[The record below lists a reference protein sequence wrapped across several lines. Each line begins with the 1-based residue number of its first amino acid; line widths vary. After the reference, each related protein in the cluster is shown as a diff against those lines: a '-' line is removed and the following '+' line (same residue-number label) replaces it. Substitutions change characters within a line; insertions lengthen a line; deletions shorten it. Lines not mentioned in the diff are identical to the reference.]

1 MIEIFHNIGCIL
13 MILAIVMYIYN
24 FEDINNNLI
33 FRSKLVLQNTRNY
46 YYNAFYPKG
55 YFFIKD
61 KPKINTIYKE
71 KAKQHYYRRFLYN
84 RKMLK
89 K

>member
-1 MIEIFHNIGCIL
+1 MIEIFHNIGYTLI
-13 MILAIVMYIYN
+13 ILAIVMYIYN
-24 FEDINNNLI
+24 FEDINNDLI
-33 FRSKLVLQNTRNY
+33 FRSKLALQNTRNY
-46 YYNAFYPKG
+46 YYNTFYPKG

-61 KPKINTIYKE
+61 KPKVNTIYKE
-71 KAKQHYYRRFLYN
+71 KVKQHYYRRFLYN

>member
-13 MILAIVMYIYN
+13 IILVIVLYIHN
-24 FEDINNNLI
+24 FVDINNELI
-33 FRSKLVLQNTRNY
+33 FRSKLILQNTRNY
-46 YYNAFYPKG
+46 YYNTFYPKG

-61 KPKINTIYKE
+61 KPKLNIIYKE
-71 KAKQHYYRRFLYN
+71 KAKQYYYRRSLYN
-84 RKMLK
+84 RKMMK

>member
-1 MIEIFHNIGCIL
+1 MIEIFHNIGCTL
-13 MILAIVMYIYN
+13 MILVIVMYIYN
-24 FEDINNNLI
+24 FEDINNDLI

-46 YYNAFYPKG
+46 YYNTFYPKG

-84 RKMLK
+84 RKMMK

>member
-1 MIEIFHNIGCIL
+1 MIEIFHNIGYTLI
-13 MILAIVMYIYN
+13 ILAIVMYIYN
-24 FEDINNNLI
+24 FEDINNDLI
-33 FRSKLVLQNTRNY
+33 FRSKLALQNTRNY
-46 YYNAFYPKG
+46 YYNTFYPKG

-71 KAKQHYYRRFLYN
+71 KVKQHYYRRFLYN

>member
-1 MIEIFHNIGCIL
+1 MIEIFHNIGCTL

-24 FEDINNNLI
+24 FEDINNDLI

-46 YYNAFYPKG
+46 YYNTFYPKS

>member
-1 MIEIFHNIGCIL
+1 
-13 MILAIVMYIYN
+13 MILAIVIYIYN
-24 FEDINNNLI
+24 FEDINNDLI

-46 YYNAFYPKG
+46 YYNTFYPKG

-71 KAKQHYYRRFLYN
+71 KAKQHYYYRFLYN

>member
-1 MIEIFHNIGCIL
+1 MTEMLHNIGYTLI
-13 MILAIVMYIYN
+13 ILAIVIYIYN
-24 FEDINNNLI
+24 FEDINNDLI

-46 YYNAFYPKG
+46 YYNTFYPKG

>member
-1 MIEIFHNIGCIL
+1 MTEIFHNIGYTL

-24 FEDINNNLI
+24 FEDINNDLI
-33 FRSKLVLQNTRNY
+33 FRSKLALQNTRNY
-46 YYNAFYPKG
+46 YYNTFYPKG

-61 KPKINTIYKE
+61 KPKVNTIYKE
-71 KAKQHYYRRFLYN
+71 KTKQHYYHRFLYN

>member
-13 MILAIVMYIYN
+13 IILAIVIYIYN

-33 FRSKLVLQNTRNY
+33 FRSKLILQNTRNY
-46 YYNAFYPKG
+46 YYNTFYPKG

>member
-1 MIEIFHNIGCIL
+1 MIEIFHNIGCTL

-24 FEDINNNLI
+24 FEDINNDLI
-33 FRSKLVLQNTRNY
+33 FRSKLVLRNTRNY
-46 YYNAFYPKG
+46 YYNTFYPEG

-61 KPKINTIYKE
+61 KPKISTIYKE

>member
-1 MIEIFHNIGCIL
+1 MIEIFHNIGYIL
-13 MILAIVMYIYN
+13 IILAIVMYIYN
-24 FEDINNNLI
+24 FEDINNDLI

>member
-24 FEDINNNLI
+24 FEDINNDLI

-46 YYNAFYPKG
+46 YYNTFYPKG

>member
-1 MIEIFHNIGCIL
+1 MTEIFHNIGCIL
-13 MILAIVMYIYN
+13 MILAIVIYIYN
-24 FEDINNNLI
+24 FEDINNDLI

-46 YYNAFYPKG
+46 YYNIFYPKG

-61 KPKINTIYKE
+61 KSKVNTIYKE
-71 KAKQHYYRRFLYN
+71 KVKQHYYRRFLYN

>member
-1 MIEIFHNIGCIL
+1 MIEIFHNIGCTLI
-13 MILAIVMYIYN
+13 ILAIVMYIHN
-24 FEDINNNLI
+24 FADINNELI
-33 FRSKLVLQNTRNY
+33 FRSKLILQNTRNY
-46 YYNAFYPKG
+46 YYNTFYPKG

>member
-1 MIEIFHNIGCIL
+1 MIEIFHNIGYTL

-24 FEDINNNLI
+24 FEDINNDLI

-46 YYNAFYPKG
+46 YYNTFYPKG

-71 KAKQHYYRRFLYN
+71 KAKQYYYRRFLYN

>member
-13 MILAIVMYIYN
+13 IILAIVIYIYN
-24 FEDINNNLI
+24 FEDINNDLI

>member
-1 MIEIFHNIGCIL
+1 MIEIFHNIGCTLI
-13 MILAIVMYIYN
+13 ILAIVMYIYN
-24 FEDINNNLI
+24 FEDINNDLI

-46 YYNAFYPKG
+46 YYNTFYPKG

>member
-1 MIEIFHNIGCIL
+1 MTEILHNIGYTL
-13 MILAIVMYIYN
+13 MILAIVIYIYN
-24 FEDINNNLI
+24 FEDINNDLI

-71 KAKQHYYRRFLYN
+71 KAKQYYYRRFLYN

>member
-1 MIEIFHNIGCIL
+1 MTEIFHNIGYTLI
-13 MILAIVMYIYN
+13 ILAIVMYIYN
-24 FEDINNNLI
+24 FEDINNDLI

-46 YYNAFYPKG
+46 YYNTFYPKG

-61 KPKINTIYKE
+61 KSKINTIYKE

>member
-1 MIEIFHNIGCIL
+1 MIEIFHNIGYTLI
-13 MILAIVMYIYN
+13 ILAIVMYIHN
-24 FEDINNNLI
+24 FVDINNELI
-33 FRSKLVLQNTRNY
+33 FRSKLILQNTRNY
-46 YYNAFYPKG
+46 YYNTFYPKG

>member
-1 MIEIFHNIGCIL
+1 MTEIFHNIGYTLI
-13 MILAIVMYIYN
+13 ILAIVMYIYN
-24 FEDINNNLI
+24 FEDINNDLI

-46 YYNAFYPKG
+46 YYNTFYPKG

-61 KPKINTIYKE
+61 KPKVNAIYRE
-71 KAKQHYYRRFLYN
+71 NAKQYYYRRSLYN
-84 RKMLK
+84 RKMMK

>member
-13 MILAIVMYIYN
+13 MILAIVIYIYN

-46 YYNAFYPKG
+46 YYNTFYPKG

>member
-13 MILAIVMYIYN
+13 TILAIVLYIHN
-24 FEDINNNLI
+24 FADINNELI
-33 FRSKLVLQNTRNY
+33 FRSKLILQNTRNC
-46 YYNAFYPKG
+46 YYNTFYPKG

-61 KPKINTIYKE
+61 KSKVNTIYKE
-71 KAKQHYYRRFLYN
+71 NAKQYCYRRFLYN
-84 RKMLK
+84 RKMMK

>member
-1 MIEIFHNIGCIL
+1 MIEIFHNIGCTL

-24 FEDINNNLI
+24 FEDINNDLI

>member
-1 MIEIFHNIGCIL
+1 MTEIFHNIGYTL
-13 MILAIVMYIYN
+13 MILAIVIYIYN
-24 FEDINNNLI
+24 FEDINNDLI

-46 YYNAFYPKG
+46 YYNTFYPKG

-61 KPKINTIYKE
+61 KPKLNTIYKE
-71 KAKQHYYRRFLYN
+71 KAEQYYYRRSLYN
-84 RKMLK
+84 RKMMK

>member
-1 MIEIFHNIGCIL
+1 MIEIFHNIGCTL

-24 FEDINNNLI
+24 FEDINNDLI
-33 FRSKLVLQNTRNY
+33 FKSKLVLQNTRNY
-46 YYNAFYPKG
+46 YYNTFYPKG

>member
-1 MIEIFHNIGCIL
+1 MIEIFHNIGCTL

-24 FEDINNNLI
+24 FEDINNDLI

-46 YYNAFYPKG
+46 YYNTFYPKG

-61 KPKINTIYKE
+61 KPKLNTIYKE

>member
-1 MIEIFHNIGCIL
+1 MIEIFHNIGYTL

-24 FEDINNNLI
+24 FEDINNDLI

-61 KPKINTIYKE
+61 KPKVNAIYKE
-71 KAKQHYYRRFLYN
+71 NAKQYYYRRSLYN
-84 RKMLK
+84 RKMMK

>member
-13 MILAIVMYIYN
+13 IILAIVLYIHN
-24 FEDINNNLI
+24 FTNINNELI
-33 FRSKLVLQNTRNY
+33 FRFKLILQNTRNY
-46 YYNAFYPKG
+46 YYNTFYPKG

-71 KAKQHYYRRFLYN
+71 KAKQHCYHRSLYN
-84 RKMLK
+84 RKIMK

>member
-1 MIEIFHNIGCIL
+1 MTEIFYNIGCIL
-13 MILAIVMYIYN
+13 MILAIVIYIYN

-46 YYNAFYPKG
+46 YYNTFYPKG

-61 KPKINTIYKE
+61 KSKINTIYKE
-71 KAKQHYYRRFLYN
+71 KAKQYYYRRSLYN
-84 RKMLK
+84 RKMMK

>member
-1 MIEIFHNIGCIL
+1 MIEIFHNIGYTL
-13 MILAIVMYIYN
+13 MILAIVIYIYN
-24 FEDINNNLI
+24 FEDINNDLI
-33 FRSKLVLQNTRNY
+33 FRSKLILQNTRNY
-46 YYNAFYPKG
+46 YYNTFYPKG

-71 KAKQHYYRRFLYN
+71 KAKQYYYRRFLYN

>member
-1 MIEIFHNIGCIL
+1 MIEIFHNIGYTL

-24 FEDINNNLI
+24 FEDINNDLI

-46 YYNAFYPKG
+46 YYNTFYPKG

-71 KAKQHYYRRFLYN
+71 KTKQHYYRRFLYN

>member
-13 MILAIVMYIYN
+13 MILAIVIYIYN
-24 FEDINNNLI
+24 FEDINNDLI

-46 YYNAFYPKG
+46 YYNTFYPKG

>member
-1 MIEIFHNIGCIL
+1 MIEIFHNIGYTLI
-13 MILAIVMYIYN
+13 ILAIVIYIYN
-24 FEDINNNLI
+24 FEDINNDLI

-46 YYNAFYPKG
+46 YYNTFYPKG

-61 KPKINTIYKE
+61 KPKLNTIYKE
-71 KAKQHYYRRFLYN
+71 KAKQYYYRRSLYN
-84 RKMLK
+84 RKMMK

>member
-1 MIEIFHNIGCIL
+1 MIEIFHNIGCTL

-24 FEDINNNLI
+24 FEDINSDLI

>member
-13 MILAIVMYIYN
+13 IILAIVLYIHN
-24 FEDINNNLI
+24 FADINNDIIL
-33 FRSKLVLQNTRNY
+33 RLKYMLQNTRNY
-46 YYNAFYPKG
+46 YYNTFYPKG

>member
-1 MIEIFHNIGCIL
+1 MIEIFHNIGCTL

-24 FEDINNNLI
+24 FEDINNDLI

-46 YYNAFYPKG
+46 YYNTFYPKG